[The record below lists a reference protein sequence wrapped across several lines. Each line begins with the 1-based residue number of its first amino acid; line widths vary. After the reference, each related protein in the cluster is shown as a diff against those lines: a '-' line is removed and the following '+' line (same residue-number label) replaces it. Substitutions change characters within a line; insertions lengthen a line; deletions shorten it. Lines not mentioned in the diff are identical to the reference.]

1 MKYERKK
8 QYWKDLLPF
17 RVAPNWEILW
27 NKLYDLDPD
36 KIEEYNDAWLYVF
49 VEDMLLMQT
58 SYTYKRNKKLIK
70 HTLVMDLGW
79 YPEGD
84 KNGTYHLYAILD
96 DDWNSPILECKTRSI
111 QEVVETMEMWMFEKF
126 QRFSWAGISAI
137 QR

>member
-1 MKYERKK
+1 MEDNK
-8 QYWKDLLPF
+8 QYWKELIPF
-17 RVAPNWEILW
+17 RVAPNWKILW
-27 NKLYDLDPD
+27 NELYSLEPD
-36 KIEEYNDAWLYVF
+36 TIEENNDAWLDVF

-58 SYTYKRNKKLIK
+58 SYTYKQNKQLIK
-70 HTLVMDLGW
+70 HTLSIDLGW

-96 DDWNSPILECKTRSI
+96 DDWNSPILECKTRST
-111 QEVVETMEMWMFEKF
+111 QKVVETMEMWMFEKF

>member
-1 MKYERKK
+1 MER
-8 QYWKDLLPF
+8 LTAIS
-17 RVAPNWEILW
+17 VAPNWEILW

-49 VEDMLLMQT
+49 VEDMILMQT